1 MSTTSRQDSVGV
13 FTTDANLII
22 QVWDAALARL
32 TGISTETASGQ
43 SLIALIP
50 DVEERRLLARFRRVL
65 DEGVVEVLA
74 PAFHHYLIACAPL
87 TPSKRFDKMQ
97 QRVNIAP
104 LRENERIAGL
114 IVTIEDVTERLDRE
128 RDLAEHLAHEDE
140 ATRLRAAQTL
150 AGDEALDAAP
160 PLLGALK
167 DESWRVRRAAVEG
180 VARRAAPDAIAA
192 LLNSVRENHHNLSL
206 LNSALQ
212 VLALS
217 DVDTLSPLV
226 EFLNGTDADL
236 RMQAALALGEQR
248 DARATHALM
257 NALRDE
263 DINVRYHA
271 IEALGKL
278 RAIEAADV
286 LAGIAET
293 RDFFLSFPALDALM
307 QIGDARVASRL
318 VPLLEDEFLR
328 EPAANAL
335 SKLGDEAMVVPLAA
349 LLNTPTAPTP
359 VIAESLA
366 VLYDRYEKLYGEGK
380 HIADLSR
387 RAIDATGAQNLLDAL
402 DAQAAENLRPLA
414 LVLGW
419 LEGAAVEH
427 ALTHLLGRADAR
439 NEIVEAL
446 VRHGSGV
453 TDLLIEQLEAEDL
466 EIRRSAVVALGRIG
480 DARATHALVRI
491 LEEDSEL
498 AIPTASALAKIG
510 DRRAF
515 DALLGLIGDADAAVR
530 QAVVGALNSLGAPE
544 MPARII
550 PLLEDEDENVRESP
564 VKIAGYFGYPE
575 CADLLLERCRDE
587 DERVRRAAIEHL
599 PYLEDPRVART
610 LAHALEHETPK
621 VRAAAAGA
629 LAHVEDAESI
639 SYLVAALKDADA
651 WVRYFAARSLGQ
663 RGALEGTDAL
673 ADVAQTDK
681 LNHVRIAALEALGRI
696 GGERAA
702 AIAAPFV
709 ESDDAD
715 LARAALV
722 ALGNITHPDA
732 LAPLINA
739 LRSTDGGLR
748 AGAAAALGERG
759 GTEAFE
765 PLQRLAATDAEP
777 AVFEAAIVALKKLA
791 TAEAIAS
798 LVALTADATRRE
810 AASAALAGVPDTKIE
825 DVARGLSHHMV
836 EVRRTIVEVL
846 ARMKR
851 PRASELLRGAL
862 DDADASVRLAA
873 ADALGKSYQPSKIR
887 AGER

>member
-1 MSTTSRQDSVGV
+1 MTTTSTQGSVGV
-13 FTTDANLII
+13 FTTDANLVI

-32 TGISTETASGQ
+32 TGISAETASGQ
-43 SLIALIP
+43 SLVALIP

-74 PAFHHYLIACAPL
+74 PAFHHYLIACKPL
-87 TPSKRFDKMQ
+87 TPSKRFDRMQ

-114 IVTIEDVTERLDRE
+114 IVTVEDVTERLDRE
-128 RDLAEHLAHEDE
+128 RDLAERLAHEDE
-140 ATRLRAAQTL
+140 ATRLRAAQAL
-150 AGDEALDAAP
+150 AGDDSLDAAP
-160 PLLGALK
+160 PLLGALR

-226 EFLNGTDADL
+226 EFLNGPDTDL

-248 DARATHALM
+248 DPRAAPALM
-257 NALRDE
+257 DALGDK
-263 DINVRYHA
+263 DANVRYHA
-271 IEALGKL
+271 IEALGKM
-278 RAIEAADV
+278 RAVEAADA
-286 LAGIAET
+286 LAGIAEA
-293 RDFFLSFPALDALM
+293 RDFFLSFPALDALT
-307 QIGDARVASRL
+307 QIGDSRVAPRL
-318 VPLLEDEFLR
+318 VPLLEDELLR
-328 EPAANAL
+328 EPAAAAL
-335 SKLGDEAMVVPLAA
+335 GKLGDEKAVAPLAA
-349 LLNTPTAPTP
+349 MLNTPSAPTP

-380 HIADLSR
+380 HIADLSC
-387 RAIDATGAQNLLDAL
+387 RAVDATGAQNLLDAL
-402 DAQAAENLRPLA
+402 DGQTTENLRPLA

-419 LEGAAVEH
+419 LEGAAVER

-453 TDLLIEQLEAEDL
+453 TNLLIEQLAAEDL
-466 EIRRSAVVALGRIG
+466 EIRRSAVVALGRMG
-480 DARATHALVRI
+480 DARATPALVRV
-491 LEEDSEL
+491 LEEDAEL
-498 AIPTASALAKIG
+498 TISAASALAKIG

-544 MPARII
+544 MPARIV
-550 PLLEDEDENVRESP
+550 PLLGDEDPNVRESA
-564 VKIAGYFGYPE
+564 VRVAGYFGYAE

-599 PYLEDPRVART
+599 PYLEDPRVVGV
-610 LAHALEHETPK
+610 LVHALEHETPK
-621 VRAAAAGA
+621 VRAVAASA
-629 LAHVEDAESI
+629 LAQVEETETVSHLAD
-639 SYLVAALKDADA
+639 ALKDEDA

-663 RGALEGTDAL
+663 RGASESVEAL
-673 ADVAQTDK
+673 AGVAQADK
-681 LNHVRIAALEALGRI
+681 FNHVRIAALEALGHI

-709 ESDDAD
+709 ESDDPD
-715 LARAALV
+715 LGRAALV
-722 ALGNITHPDA
+722 ALGNIAHPDA
-732 LAPLINA
+732 LPPLVNA
-739 LRSTDGGLR
+739 LRSADAGLR
-748 AGAAAALGERG
+748 AAAAAALGERG
-759 GTEAFE
+759 GAEAME
-765 PLQRLAATDAEP
+765 QLQRIAASDAEP

-791 TAEAIAS
+791 TSEAIAS

-825 DVARGLSHHMV
+825 DVARGLSHHSA
-836 EVRRTIVEVL
+836 EVRRAVVEVL

-851 PRASELLRGAL
+851 PRASELLHAAL

-873 ADALGKSYQPSKIR
+873 ADALGKSYQPSKTV
-887 AGER
+887 G